1 VRGRIRILGGTAV
14 LLLLWWGIAH
24 ARLVN
29 PLLLPP
35 PEDVLSHLL
44 VLICSGG
51 LLEDLAA
58 TLRRMFFGFLG
69 AATVGIPLGI
79 ILGYN
84 AGLYQCV
91 EFPVDFFRSIP
102 AMALLPLFML
112 LFGMGDLAK
121 ITMVIFAGS
130 LILLISTLH
139 GVRNCSRARNLAV
152 RAMKATP
159 EQILYKILLPE
170 ALPQIAAGLRV
181 CLSISLILVIASE
194 MLVGTN
200 LGLGRRLMEAELTYE
215 TADMYACIVLAGI
228 LGYVLNRA
236 FVYLSAVIVHWEGRA

>member
-1 VRGRIRILGGTAV
+1 MRGRIRILGGSAI
-14 LLLLWWGIAH
+14 LLILWWGIAH
-24 ARLVN
+24 SRLVN
-29 PLLLPP
+29 PLLLPS
-35 PEDVLSHLL
+35 PEDVLAHLFGL
-44 VLICSGG
+44 LSSGG
-51 LLEDLAA
+51 LLEDLLA

-69 AATVGIPLGI
+69 AALLGIPLGI
-79 ILGYN
+79 TLGYY
-84 AGLYQCV
+84 AWLYQWV

-121 ITMVIFAGS
+121 ISMVIFAGS

-139 GVRNCSRARNLAV
+139 GVRNCSRARNLAA

-159 EQILYKILLPE
+159 GQILYKILLPE
-170 ALPQIAAGLRV
+170 SLPQIAAGLRV

-236 FVYLSAVIVHWEGRA
+236 FVYFSARIVHWEGRA